1 MVGYIA
7 LCMGMIDQCE
17 VYVLF
22 RQRKITHEAA
32 RYVAKYDNDGLLEA
46 IRIIYPIRPVPNKN
60 LHSRHTSDLIPSM
73 CHSKRAYKFSMPL
86 WPIRSPKNPTQRVTM
101 QAQA

>member
-7 LCMGMIDQCE
+7 LCMGVIDQCG

-22 RQRKITHEAA
+22 RRRKITHEAA

-46 IRIIYPIRPVPNKN
+46 MRII
-60 LHSRHTSDLIPSM
+60 
-73 CHSKRAYKFSMPL
+73 
-86 WPIRSPKNPTQRVTM
+86 
-101 QAQA
+101 